1 MQKKIALL
9 LAITML
15 STSFTT
21 YAAKTSDL
29 QLQINQNASSIKK
42 NQNELNK
49 IQNEKK
55 DVLEEIE
62 DLNQDIRASQAE
74 LDELQ
79 GQIDSLNAE
88 INDKEN
94 EIKEGEQLLENK
106 NKLLQKRIKAMYEN
120 GEESYFEIL
129 LDSENM
135 VDFLK
140 RYDLMN
146 RMVESDKN
154 LFNEITAKHKSI
166 EEIKVALESSKNVRE
181 MAKKQ
186 EQEKNNALNSK
197 KSKKDNYIKE
207 LDKDA
212 KKLEKLIDQ
221 ELAESRALEAQIKAL
236 QGGGSGSTVNYSN
249 TQFLWPSAASKRI
262 TSKYGNRLHP
272 VLKVYKLHTGID
284 IGAGSGTNI
293 LASNSGK
300 VIKAQY
306 NSAYGN
312 MIIIDHGGGMSTL
325 YAHASKLL
333 VSVGQTVNRGDVI
346 AKVGSTGY
354 STGPHLHFEVRKN
367 GSPVDPM
374 PYIS

>member
-1 MQKKIALL
+1 
-9 LAITML
+9 
-15 STSFTT
+15 
-21 YAAKTSDL
+21 
-29 QLQINQNASSIKK
+29 
-42 NQNELNK
+42 
-49 IQNEKK
+49 
-55 DVLEEIE
+55 
-62 DLNQDIRASQAE
+62 
-74 LDELQ
+74 
-79 GQIDSLNAE
+79 
-88 INDKEN
+88 
-94 EIKEGEQLLENK
+94 
-106 NKLLQKRIKAMYEN
+106 
-120 GEESYFEIL
+120 
-129 LDSENM
+129 
-135 VDFLK
+135 
-140 RYDLMN
+140 
-146 RMVESDKN
+146 
-154 LFNEITAKHKSI
+154 
-166 EEIKVALESSKNVRE
+166 